1 MSKETIEKKLYPSQI
16 NTKTISARIPVQDY
30 VKFLQESLKDNITL
44 NDWLLIKIYNN
55 DSIGKHLDFDD
66 IKNNNNKVIRIY
78 KYDLNSK
85 QEWAFYKEEFGE
97 KDYIDMD
104 KEFIANLMNNLMHHW
119 EMVYEPKVASLQ
131 DVKTQLTVLIKGKF
145 EDIQD
150 QKAYRKEVFELLKE
164 LE

>member
-55 DSIGKHLDFDD
+55 DCIGKHLDFDD

-78 KYDLNSK
+78 KYDLISK
-85 QEWAFYKEEFGE
+85 AEWAFYKEEFGE

-104 KEFIANLMNNLMHHW
+104 KEFIANLMHNLMNHW

-145 EDIQD
+145 ENIQD
-150 QKAYRKEVFELLKE
+150 QKGYRKEVFELLKE

>member
-78 KYDLNSK
+78 KYDLISK